1 MTRLDEA
8 IHAEQIAKPY
18 LILIPGSVVEFSLAA
33 APCRA
38 LRLRCA
44 FSPASVSVKLKPF
57 RSRRHPSLPR
67 TSTPKQQRSA
77 LQQDQAALL

>member
-1 MTRLDEA
+1 MTRLDQA

-44 FSPASVSVKLKPF
+44 FSPASVSVKPF

-67 TSTPKQQRSA
+67 TSTPKQQRFA
-77 LQQDQAALL
+77 LQQERAALR